1 MNKWEEDMIEQLRK
15 ESEDIQI
22 PDSLQPKQ
30 AEKQLSERPKKYRW
44 RKSYTVG
51 LAAACCLLVCGV
63 AWEMQKNQWD
73 ESTAANPDQ
82 QTTGTGSQAE
92 STGIQTAESY
102 DQIYDYLQAKQDGQY
117 GTDTGMTARGIV
129 TESAESSS
137 ADMSSA
143 ATMDAGS
150 AQSGK
155 SAGAYSETNVRQEG
169 VDEADVVKTD
179 GRYLYTLKDNGSS
192 VSIVDTADEK
202 LKEAASIA
210 IEEDDQ
216 AREFYVNGGYLILVS
231 EFNQESE
238 DGAWTYAS
246 TDTRVTTYDI
256 TDPKNPEKAGEVTQS
271 GSYTSSRLTDGH
283 LYLFTQYSV
292 DVTNGIAPKDKKD
305 YIPYV
310 NQQILETDDI
320 YLPPFS
326 QAYMYEVVSS
336 MDVTRP
342 GEIQDS
348 KAIFSDGGELYV
360 SNDNIYWYETQWSD
374 KTEWETVIRR
384 ISYKD
389 GKLKAEA
396 SGKVGGYINDSF
408 SIDEYDGYLRV
419 VTTDDDVNG
428 LHILNL
434 DMKEVGSITG
444 LAEGEQVYS
453 ARLLG
458 DTGYFVT
465 YEQTDPLFSVD
476 LSDPKNP
483 KIIGELK
490 IPGFSEYLHFYG
502 ENLLLGIGMDVDEDG
517 FTTNGVKLS
526 MFDIRDSS
534 DVKEVQKYTLENVYS
549 ADVMYDY
556 RAALIDPEKNVI
568 GFAADGNNGENYYI
582 FSYDNTNGF
591 KCLMNETVNG
601 NGYQAARGVYVDNTL
616 YVVKGNIIEAYN
628 MADYQKIDDLIL

>member
-15 ESEDIQI
+15 KSEDIQI
-22 PDSLQPKQ
+22 PDSLRPDQI
-30 AEKQLSERPKKYRW
+30 EKRLSERPKKYHW
-44 RKSYTVG
+44 KKGYTAG
-51 LAAACCLLVCGV
+51 LAAACCLLVCGAV
-63 AWEMQKNQWD
+63 WGIQKNPQRVSPVEKQD
-73 ESTAANPDQ
+73 TATD
-82 QTTGTGSQAE
+82 QAE
-92 STGIQTAESY
+92 SSDIQTAKSY
-102 DQIYDYLQAKQDGQY
+102 DQIYEYLQANQDNQY
-117 GTDTGMTARGIV
+117 GTDTGMLERGVV
-129 TESAESSS
+129 TESAEDSSS
-137 ADMSSA
+137 TNSA
-143 ATMDAGS
+143 AAADTGV
-150 AQSGK
+150 AQNSK
-155 SAGAYSETNVRQEG
+155 SSENAVYSETNVRQEG

-179 GRYLYTLKDNGSS
+179 GRYLYTLKDNGRS
-192 VSIVDTADEK
+192 VAIVDTSNGE
-202 LKEAASIA
+202 LQMVISIPV
-210 IEEDDQ
+210 EDDDQ
-216 AREFYVNGGYLILVS
+216 AREFYVNDGHLILVS
-231 EFNQESE
+231 EFNQERE
-238 DGAWTYAS
+238 DGTWTYAS

-256 TDPKNPEKAGEVTQS
+256 TDPEKPEKVGEVTQS

-292 DVTNGIAPKDKKD
+292 DVTSGITPKDKKD

-310 NQQILETDDI
+310 NQQMLEADDI

-336 MDVTRP
+336 VDVAKP
-342 GEIQDS
+342 GEIQDT

-374 KTEWETVIRR
+374 KTETVIKR

-396 SGKVGGYINDSF
+396 SGKVDGYINDSF

-419 VTTDDDVNG
+419 VTTDDETNG
-428 LHILNL
+428 LYIL
-434 DMKEVGSITG
+434 DSKMKEVGSITG

-483 KIIGELK
+483 KIIGKLK

-526 MFDIRDSS
+526 MFDISDSS
-534 DVKEVQKYTLENVYS
+534 DVKEIQKYTLENVYS
-549 ADVMYDY
+549 AAVMYDY
-556 RAALIDPEKNVI
+556 KAVLIDPEKNVI
-568 GFAADGNNGENYYI
+568 GFAADGNNGENYYV
-582 FSYDNTNGF
+582 FSYNDTNGF
-591 KCLMNETVNG
+591 ECLMNETVNG
-601 NGYQAARGVYVDNTL
+601 NGYQSARGVYVDNTL
-616 YVVKGNIIEAYN
+616 YVVKGNIIEAYD

>member
-22 PDSLQPKQ
+22 PDSLQPDKI
-30 AEKQLSERPKKYRW
+30 EKRLTERPKKYHW
-44 RKSYTVG
+44 KKGYTAG
-51 LAAACCLLVCGV
+51 LAAACCLLVCGAV
-63 AWEMQKNQWD
+63 LGIQKSPQRVSPVEKQD
-73 ESTAANPDQ
+73 TATDQTESSD
-82 QTTGTGSQAE
+82 
-92 STGIQTAESY
+92 IQTAKNY
-102 DQIYDYLQAKQDGQY
+102 DQIYEYLQANQDDQY
-117 GTDTGMTARGIV
+117 GTDTGMLERGVV
-129 TESAESSS
+129 TESAEDSSS
-137 ADMSSA
+137 TNSA
-143 ATMDAGS
+143 AAVDTGM
-150 AQSGK
+150 AQNSK
-155 SAGAYSETNVRQEG
+155 SSENAVYSETNVRQEG

-179 GRYLYTLKDNGSS
+179 GRYLYTLKDNGRS
-192 VSIVDTADEK
+192 VAIVDTANGE
-202 LKEAASIA
+202 LQMVISIPVEA
-210 IEEDDQ
+210 DDQ
-216 AREFYVNGGYLILVS
+216 AREFYVSDGHLILIS
-231 EFNQESE
+231 EFNQERE

-256 TDPKNPEKAGEVTQS
+256 TDPEKPEKAGEVTQS

-283 LYLFTQYSV
+283 LYLFSQYSV
-292 DVTNGIAPKDKKD
+292 DVTSGITPKDEKD

-310 NQQILETDDI
+310 NQQMLEADDI

-336 MDVTRP
+336 VDIAKP

-360 SNDNIYWYETQWSD
+360 SNDNIYWYETRWSE
-374 KTEWETVIRR
+374 KTETVIKRM
-384 ISYKD
+384 SYKD

-396 SGKVGGYINDSF
+396 SGKVDGYINDSF

-419 VTTDDDVNG
+419 VTTDDETNG
-428 LHILNL
+428 LYIL
-434 DMKEVGSITG
+434 DSKMKEVGSITG

-483 KIIGELK
+483 KIIGKLK

-526 MFDIRDSS
+526 MFDISDSS
-534 DVKEVQKYTLENVYS
+534 DVKEIQKYTLENVYS
-549 ADVMYDY
+549 AAVMYDY
-556 RAALIDPEKNVI
+556 KAVLIDPEKNVI
-568 GFAADGNNGENYYI
+568 GFAADGNNGENYYV
-582 FSYDNTNGF
+582 FSYNDTNGF
-591 KCLMNETVNG
+591 ECLMNETVNG
-601 NGYQAARGVYVDNTL
+601 NGYQSARGVYVDNTL
-616 YVVKGNIIEAYN
+616 YVVKGNIIEAYD
-628 MADYQKIDDLIL
+628 MADYQKTGDLIL

>member
-1 MNKWEEDMIEQLRK
+1 MNKWEEDMIEQIRK
-15 ESEDIQI
+15 ESEDTQI
-22 PDSLQPKQ
+22 PDSLRPNQI
-30 AEKQLSERPKKYRW
+30 EKRLSERPKKYHWKKR
-44 RKSYTVG
+44 YTAG
-51 LAAACCLLVCGV
+51 LAAACCLLVCGAV
-63 AWEMQKNQWD
+63 LGTQKNLQRVSPVEKQD
-73 ESTAANPDQ
+73 TATD
-82 QTTGTGSQAE
+82 QAE
-92 STGIQTAESY
+92 SSDIQTAKSY
-102 DQIYDYLQAKQDGQY
+102 DQIYEYLQANQDDRY
-117 GTDTGMTARGIV
+117 GIDDGMLEQSAV
-129 TESAESSS
+129 AESAEDSTSMKSTAS
-137 ADMSSA
+137 ADRSV
-143 ATMDAGS
+143 
-150 AQSGK
+150 AQNGKASGE
-155 SAGAYSETNVRQEG
+155 AAYSETNVRQDG

-179 GRYLYTLKDNGSS
+179 GRYLYTLKDNGSA
-192 VSIVDTADEK
+192 VSIVDTANGK
-202 LKEAASIA
+202 LKEAASVRV
-210 IEEDDQ
+210 EEDDRI
-216 AREFYVNGGYLILVS
+216 REFYVSDGHLILIS
-231 EFNQESE
+231 EFNQERE
-238 DGAWTYAS
+238 DGTWTYAS

-256 TDPKNPEKAGEVTQS
+256 TDPEKPEKAGEVTQS

-292 DVTNGIAPKDKKD
+292 DVTSGITPKDKKD

-310 NQQILETDDI
+310 NQQMLEADDI

-336 MDVTRP
+336 LDIAKP

-360 SNDNIYWYETQWSD
+360 SNNNIYWYETQWSD
-374 KTEWETVIRR
+374 KTETVIKR

-396 SGKVGGYINDSF
+396 SGKVDGYINDSF

-419 VTTDDDVNG
+419 VTTDDETNG
-428 LHILNL
+428 LYIL
-434 DMKEVGSITG
+434 DSKMKEVGSITG

-483 KIIGELK
+483 KIIGKLK

-526 MFDIRDSS
+526 MFDISDSS
-534 DVKEVQKYTLENVYS
+534 DVKEIQKYTLENVYS
-549 ADVMYDY
+549 AAVMYDY
-556 RAALIDPEKNVI
+556 KAVLIDPEKNVI
-568 GFAADGNNGENYYI
+568 GFAADGNNGENYYV
-582 FSYDNTNGF
+582 FSYNDTKGF
-591 KCLMNETVNG
+591 ECLMNETVNG
-601 NGYQAARGVYVDNTL
+601 NGYQSARGVYVDNTL
-616 YVVKGNIIEAYN
+616 YVVKGNIIEAYD
-628 MADYQKIDDLIL
+628 MADYQKTGDLIL

>member
-15 ESEDIQI
+15 ESEDTQI
-22 PDSLQPKQ
+22 PDSLQPDQ
-30 AEKQLSERPKKYRW
+30 VEKRLSERPKKYHWKKR
-44 RKSYTVG
+44 YTAG
-51 LAAACCLLVCGV
+51 LAAACCLLVCGAV
-63 AWEMQKNQWD
+63 LGTQKNLQRVSPVEKQD
-73 ESTAANPDQ
+73 TATD
-82 QTTGTGSQAE
+82 QAE
-92 STGIQTAESY
+92 SSDIQTAKSY
-102 DQIYDYLQAKQDGQY
+102 DQIYEYLQANQDDRY
-117 GTDTGMTARGIV
+117 GIDDGMLEQSAV
-129 TESAESSS
+129 AESAEDSTSMKSTAS
-137 ADMSSA
+137 ADRSV
-143 ATMDAGS
+143 
-150 AQSGK
+150 AQNGKASGE
-155 SAGAYSETNVRQEG
+155 AAYSETNVRQDG

-179 GRYLYTLKDNGSS
+179 GRYLYTLKDNGSA
-192 VSIVDTADEK
+192 VSIVDTANEK
-202 LKEAASIA
+202 LKEAASVRV
-210 IEEDDQ
+210 EEDDRI
-216 AREFYVNGGYLILVS
+216 REFYVSDGHLILIS
-231 EFNQESE
+231 EFNQERE
-238 DGAWTYAS
+238 EGAWTYAS
-246 TDTRVTTYDI
+246 TDTRIITYDI
-256 TDPKNPEKAGEVTQS
+256 TDPEKPGKAGEVTQS

-292 DVTNGIAPKDKKD
+292 DVTSGIAPKDKKD

-310 NQQILETDDI
+310 NQQMLEADDI

-336 MDVTRP
+336 VDIAKP

-374 KTEWETVIRR
+374 KTETVIKR

-396 SGKVGGYINDSF
+396 SGKVDGYINDSF

-419 VTTDDDVNG
+419 VTTDDGTNG
-428 LHILNL
+428 LYIL
-434 DMKEVGSITG
+434 DSKMKEVGSITG

-483 KIIGELK
+483 KIIGKLK

-526 MFDIRDSS
+526 MFDISDSS
-534 DVKEVQKYTLENVYS
+534 DVKEIQKYTLENVYS
-549 ADVMYDY
+549 AAVMYDY
-556 RAALIDPEKNVI
+556 KAVLIDPEKNVI
-568 GFAADGNNGENYYI
+568 GFAADGNNGENYYV
-582 FSYDNTNGF
+582 FSYNDTKGF
-591 KCLMNETVNG
+591 ECLMNETVNG
-601 NGYQAARGVYVDNTL
+601 NGYQSARGVYVDNTL
-616 YVVKGNIIEAYN
+616 YVVKGNIIEAYD
-628 MADYQKIDDLIL
+628 MADYQKTGDLIL

>member
-15 ESEDIQI
+15 KSEDIQI
-22 PDSLQPKQ
+22 PDSLRPDQI
-30 AEKQLSERPKKYRW
+30 EKRLSERPKKYHW
-44 RKSYTVG
+44 KKGYTAG
-51 LAAACCLLVCGV
+51 LAAACCLLVCGAV
-63 AWEMQKNQWD
+63 WGIQKNPQRVSPVEKQD
-73 ESTAANPDQ
+73 TATD
-82 QTTGTGSQAE
+82 QAE
-92 STGIQTAESY
+92 SSDIQTAKSY
-102 DQIYDYLQAKQDGQY
+102 DQIYEYLQANQDNQY
-117 GTDTGMTARGIV
+117 GTDTGMLERGVV
-129 TESAESSS
+129 TESAEDSSS
-137 ADMSSA
+137 TNSA
-143 ATMDAGS
+143 AAADTGV
-150 AQSGK
+150 AQNSK
-155 SAGAYSETNVRQEG
+155 SSENAVYSETNVRQEG

-179 GRYLYTLKDNGSS
+179 GRYLYTLKDNGRS
-192 VSIVDTADEK
+192 VAIVDTSNGE
-202 LKEAASIA
+202 LQMVISIPV
-210 IEEDDQ
+210 EDDDQ
-216 AREFYVNGGYLILVS
+216 VREFYVNDGHLILVS
-231 EFNQESE
+231 EFNQERE
-238 DGAWTYAS
+238 DGTWTYAS

-256 TDPKNPEKAGEVTQS
+256 TDPEKPEKAGEVTQS

-292 DVTNGIAPKDKKD
+292 DVTSGITPKDKKD

-310 NQQILETDDI
+310 NQQMLEADDI

-336 MDVTRP
+336 VDVAKP
-342 GEIQDS
+342 GEIQDT

-374 KTEWETVIRR
+374 KTETVIKR

-396 SGKVGGYINDSF
+396 SGKVDGYINDSF

-419 VTTDDDVNG
+419 VTTDDETNG
-428 LHILNL
+428 LYIL
-434 DMKEVGSITG
+434 DSKMKEVGSITG

-483 KIIGELK
+483 KIIGKLK

-502 ENLLLGIGMDVDEDG
+502 ENQLLGIGMDVDEDG

-526 MFDIRDSS
+526 MFDISDSS
-534 DVKEVQKYTLENVYS
+534 DVKEIQKHTLENVYS
-549 ADVMYDY
+549 AAVMYDY
-556 RAALIDPEKNVI
+556 KAVLIDPEKNVI
-568 GFAADGNNGENYYI
+568 GFAADGNNGENYYV
-582 FSYDNTNGF
+582 FSYNDTNGF
-591 KCLMNETVNG
+591 ECLMNETVNG
-601 NGYQAARGVYVDNTL
+601 NGYQSARGVYVDNTL
-616 YVVKGNIIEAYN
+616 YVVKGNIIEAYD

>member
-15 ESEDIQI
+15 KSEDIQI
-22 PDSLQPKQ
+22 PDSLRPDQI
-30 AEKQLSERPKKYRW
+30 EKRLSERPKKYHW
-44 RKSYTVG
+44 KKGYTAG
-51 LAAACCLLVCGV
+51 LAAACCLLVCGAV
-63 AWEMQKNQWD
+63 WGIQKNPQRVSPVEKQD
-73 ESTAANPDQ
+73 TATD
-82 QTTGTGSQAE
+82 QAE
-92 STGIQTAESY
+92 SSDIQTAKSY
-102 DQIYDYLQAKQDGQY
+102 DQIYEYLQANQDNQY
-117 GTDTGMTARGIV
+117 GTDTGMLERGVV
-129 TESAESSS
+129 TESAEDSSS
-137 ADMSSA
+137 TNSA
-143 ATMDAGS
+143 AAADTGV
-150 AQSGK
+150 AQNSK
-155 SAGAYSETNVRQEG
+155 SSENAVYSETNVRQEG

-179 GRYLYTLKDNGSS
+179 GRYLYTLKDNGRS
-192 VSIVDTADEK
+192 VAIVDTSNGE
-202 LKEAASIA
+202 LQMVISIPV
-210 IEEDDQ
+210 EDDDQ
-216 AREFYVNGGYLILVS
+216 AREFYVNDGHLILVS
-231 EFNQESE
+231 EFNQERE
-238 DGAWTYAS
+238 DGTWTYAS

-256 TDPKNPEKAGEVTQS
+256 TDPEKPEKAGEVTQS

-292 DVTNGIAPKDKKD
+292 DVTSGITPKDKKD

-310 NQQILETDDI
+310 NQQMLEADDI

-336 MDVTRP
+336 VDVAKP
-342 GEIQDS
+342 GEIQDT

-374 KTEWETVIRR
+374 KTETVIKR
-384 ISYKD
+384 ISYKG

-396 SGKVGGYINDSF
+396 SGKVDGYINDSF

-419 VTTDDDVNG
+419 VTTDDETNG
-428 LHILNL
+428 LYILDSN
-434 DMKEVGSITG
+434 MKEVGSITG

-483 KIIGELK
+483 KIIGKLK

-526 MFDIRDSS
+526 MFDISDSS
-534 DVKEVQKYTLENVYS
+534 DVKEIQKYTLENVYS
-549 ADVMYDY
+549 AAVMYDY
-556 RAALIDPEKNVI
+556 KAVLIDPEKNVI
-568 GFAADGNNGENYYI
+568 GFAADGNNGENYYV
-582 FSYDNTNGF
+582 FSYNDTNGF
-591 KCLMNETVNG
+591 ECLMNETVNG
-601 NGYQAARGVYVDNTL
+601 NGYQSARGVYVDNTL
-616 YVVKGNIIEAYN
+616 YVVKGNIIEAYD